1 MKSVNYLIVLLSVF
15 FVIGCSTTNIDHYSV
30 IEKQEGKR
38 ALISDYHLKMSLI
51 DRPIPKDQLM
61 MLAFTEQ
68 RMNYQQL
75 ELSTQAPDTLVK
87 VNYVSIRGDSDE
99 SDTSGGYSSP
109 DTSIYEDRNAISL
122 IGPK

>member
-1 MKSVNYLIVLLSVF
+1 MKSVNYILVLLSVF
-15 FVIGCSTTNIDHYSV
+15 FVVGCSTTKVDHYSV

-51 DRPIPKDQLM
+51 DRPIPQDQLM
-61 MLAFTEQ
+61 MLAFAEQ

-75 ELSTQAPDTLVK
+75 AQSTEAPDALVN
-87 VNYVSIRGDSDE
+87 VNYVSIRGNREE
-99 SDTSGGYSSP
+99 SDTSEGYSSP
-109 DTSIYEDRNAISL
+109 DILIYEDRNAISL